1 MLNRL
6 PPLNAIKAFHAAS
19 RHLNF
24 SRAAEEL
31 GVTQGAVSK
40 QILALEDFTGTKLFE
55 RVANGLELTSE
66 GQSLKN
72 ITLPAFDML
81 ISGFSRYERREP
93 RSQKVRISTL
103 ASFASSTLAPRFDR
117 LEAAFPEVELEILTT
132 DRLID
137 HTREEIDFSI
147 RYGQGMAEDMVCE
160 PIGSADLIPVKH
172 PDYDTQSESL
182 RRLQVF
188 TVNEWQTWERA
199 RGDTLTRQGRTM
211 IVQEF
216 LVALQAVLN
225 RQGIAILPELV
236 VRDHLQHRRLVMF
249 GEPLRNWTYQ
259 YYIAMLPKAPR
270 RRYVTS
276 IIDWLKHDIADGSS
290 S

>member
-24 SRAAEEL
+24 SRAADEL

-40 QILALEDFTGTKLFE
+40 QILALEDYIGAKLFE
-55 RVANGLELTSE
+55 RVANGLELTGE

-81 ISGFSRYERREP
+81 ISGFSRFERREP
-93 RSQKVRISTL
+93 RSQKIRIATL
-103 ASFASSTLAPRFDR
+103 ASFAANALAPRLDR
-117 LEAAFPEVELEILTT
+117 LEAAFPEVELEIMST
-132 DRLID
+132 DRLLD
-137 HTREEIDFSI
+137 HEREEVDFSI
-147 RYGQGMAEDMVCE
+147 RYGRGIAEDMLCE
-160 PIGSADLIPVKH
+160 PIGSADLIPVMH
-172 PDYDTQSESL
+172 PEYDIEAQSI

-188 TVNEWQTWERA
+188 SINEWHHWERE
-199 RGDTLTRQGRTM
+199 RGNRLTRSGRTM
-211 IVQEF
+211 MIHEF
-216 LVALQAVLN
+216 LIALNAVLQK
-225 RQGIAILPELV
+225 QGIALLPELV
-236 VRDHLQHRRLVMF
+236 VREHLQKQTLVQF
-249 GEPLRNWTYQ
+249 AEPIREWSYR

-276 IIDWLKHDIADGSS
+276 IIDWLKHDIADNQAG
-290 S
+290 

>member
-40 QILALEDFTGTKLFE
+40 QIHALEDFIGTKLFE
-55 RVANGLELTSE
+55 RVANGLELTAE
-66 GQSLKN
+66 GQSLKT

-81 ISGFSRYERREP
+81 ASGFSRFERREP
-93 RSQKVRISTL
+93 RSQKIRISTL
-103 ASFASSTLAPRFDR
+103 ASFASSSLAPRLDR
-117 LEAAFPEVELEILTT
+117 MEAAFPEVEFEILTT

-137 HTREEIDFSI
+137 HAREEIDFSI
-147 RYGQGMAEDMVCE
+147 RYGPGVADDMVCE
-160 PIGSADLIPVKH
+160 PIGSSTLIPVKH
-172 PDYDTQSESL
+172 PNYNPTNDML

-188 TVNEWQTWERA
+188 TINEWVTWEHQ
-199 RGDTLTRQGRTM
+199 RGDSLTRGGRTV
-211 IVQEF
+211 IVEDF
-216 LVALQAVLN
+216 LVALNAVLHG
-225 RQGIAILPELV
+225 QGLALLPDLIVHE
-236 VRDHLQHRRLVMF
+236 HLLNNQLSQF
-249 GEPLRNWTYQ
+249 GEPLRDWSYH
-259 YYIAMLPKAPR
+259 YYVAMLPKAPR

-276 IIDWLKHDIADGSS
+276 VIDWLKHDIADTISA
-290 S
+290 

>member
-40 QILALEDFTGTKLFE
+40 QIHTLEDFIGTKLFE
-55 RVANGLELTSE
+55 RHANGLELTAE

-72 ITLPAFDML
+72 TTLPAFDML
-81 ISGFSRYERREP
+81 ISGFSRFERREP
-93 RSQKVRISTL
+93 RSQKIRISTL
-103 ASFASSTLAPRFDR
+103 ASFASSALAPRLDR
-117 LEAAFPEVELEILTT
+117 LEAAFPQVELEFLTS

-137 HTREEIDFSI
+137 HAKEEVDFSI
-147 RYGQGMAEDMVCE
+147 RYGQGVAEDMVCE
-160 PIGSADLIPVKH
+160 PISSADLIPVMH
-172 PDYDTQSESL
+172 PEYDIKSGSVRL
-182 RRLQVF
+182 LQVF
-188 TVNEWQTWERA
+188 NVDEWQTWAHE
-199 RGDTLTRQGRTM
+199 RGDDLTRSNRKV

-216 LVALQAVLN
+216 LVALNAVLN
-225 RQGIAILPELV
+225 GQGLALLPELI
-236 VRDHLQHRRLVMF
+236 VRDHLLHGRLIRF
-249 GEPLRNWTYQ
+249 GEPLRDWRYH
-259 YYIAMLPKAPR
+259 YYIAMLPRAPR

-276 IIDWLKHDIADGSS
+276 IIDWLKHDIADTYPT
-290 S
+290 